1 MFKRPNSLDD
11 QYVLA
16 DFLELECLKA
26 QTEISSLSYRS
37 LLSISDDE
45 IDNEGIESS
54 DDLSVEK
61 LDSAIDECYKRSQ
74 SCPNQYPFITG
85 RSSLNLRFEEDY
97 YKDIY
102 TFLLL
107 ATRLNMNKYRNLAGY
122 DGTELFESLCA
133 LVAKEYFGGHAEVEV
148 FGTSITTGFK
158 DKVTNIIN
166 KLHLR
171 GKFSDPEGSTGK
183 QKDGHLDI
191 IAWIPFSDR
200 KDGQMIALG
209 QCKTGTNWEGMLTEL
224 DPDSFFSLYT
234 TQTPYSKPIK
244 LFFVTESFGNYKWQ
258 ERCSRGGILFD
269 RTRIMEFLPSE
280 LGDFGVELVDKIKKW
295 NSVAII
301 NINL

>member
-45 IDNEGIESS
+45 IDNNGIESS

-61 LDSAIDECYKRSQ
+61 LDTAIDECYNRSLC
-74 SCPNQYPFITG
+74 CPNQYPFITG
-85 RSSLNLRFEEDY
+85 RSSLNLKSEENF

-122 DGTELFESLCA
+122 DGTELFENLCA
-133 LVAKEYFGGHAEVEV
+133 IVTKEYFGGHAIAEV
-148 FGTSITTGFK
+148 FGASIKGSFR
-158 DKVTNIIN
+158 DKVTNLIK

-171 GKFSDPEGSTGK
+171 GQFKEPEGSTRK
-183 QKDGHLDI
+183 EKDGNLDI
-191 IAWIPFSDR
+191 IAWIPFSDK

-224 DPDSFFSLYT
+224 NPDIFFSLYS
-234 TQTPYSKPIK
+234 TQSPYNKPLK

-258 ERCSRGGILFD
+258 ERCSCGGILFD
-269 RTRIMEFLPSE
+269 RTRIMEFLPSDLDE
-280 LGDFGVELVDKIKKW
+280 QLVDKIKKW
-295 NSVAII
+295 NSSAISI
-301 NINL
+301 ESYL